1 MTCKETKNQANSA
14 LRKLKEA
21 VYHIVL
27 DHNYAKRCLTKDF
40 SFELGLT
47 TPKAIEIVRNILNE
61 LKAEGLVENLEGNE
75 DAWRPKKY

>member
-1 MTCKETKNQANSA
+1 MTCKETKNQASSA

-21 VYHIVL
+21 VYHTVL
-27 DHNYAKRCLTKDF
+27 DHNYASRCLTKDF
-40 SFELGLT
+40 SFELGFT
-47 TPKAIEIVRNILNE
+47 TPKDIEIVRSILNK

>member
-1 MTCKETKNQANSA
+1 MISEEVKNQTNNA
-14 LRKLKEA
+14 LRKLREA
-21 VYHIVL
+21 VYHTVL
-27 DHNYAKRCLTKDF
+27 DHNYANRCLTEDF

-47 TPKAIEIVRNILNE
+47 TPEGIEIIRSVLNK